1 MNYLLRHTTRY
12 DYTSS
17 VTLSHNEARLL
28 PRNLPWQTCKDTRLS
43 IFPEPLRQQER
54 RDFFGNQVVYFAIQD
69 IHTSL
74 EVTVTSEVTTQPRSL
89 PAIKTP
95 SWETAAL
102 CLAPGSHNCQPA
114 QSAAALEARLFTLD
128 SPFAQKQSELAHF
141 AQQSFQ
147 PQRPLLAAL
156 LDFNQQIFREF
167 SYDPGF
173 TTLATPVLEVLENRR
188 GVCQDFAHLAIAAL
202 RSLGLAARYVSG
214 YLETL
219 PPPGQ
224 EKLQGADASH
234 AWVSVYLPDYGWLEI
249 DPTNGSTPDER
260 YITLGWGRDYSD
272 VTPLKGVMSGGGHHQ
287 LSVAVDVLPISE
299 LAGKKTPN

>member
-1 MNYLLRHTTRY
+1 MKYLLRHTTRY
-12 DYTSS
+12 DYEAS

-28 PRNLPWQTCKDTRLS
+28 PRNLPWQTCEATQLKIT
-43 IFPEPLRQQER
+43 PEPLRQQER

-69 IHTSL
+69 IHASL
-74 EVTVTSEVTTQPRSL
+74 EVTVTSQVTTQPRSL
-89 PAIKTP
+89 PDLDSPT
-95 SWETAAL
+95 WESGVKK
-102 CLAPGSHNCQPA
+102 LAPGSHKHHPA
-114 QSAAALEARLFTLD
+114 QSAACLEARLFTLD
-128 SPFAQKQSELAHF
+128 SPFAQKKTELAHF
-141 AQQSFQ
+141 ARHCFQ
-147 PQRPLLAAL
+147 PQRPLLPAL
-156 LDFNQQIFREF
+156 LDFNQQIFQEF

-173 TTLATPVLEVLENRR
+173 STLATPVLDVLENRK

-214 YLETL
+214 YLETR

-234 AWVSVYLPDYGWLEI
+234 AWVSVYIPDYGWLEI

-272 VTPLKGVMSGGGHHQ
+272 VTPLKGVMNGGGHHQ
-287 LSVAVDVLPISE
+287 LSVAVDVLPNF
-299 LAGKKTPN
+299 KTG